1 MKLIVLTILVAAVA
15 VFVALPAEATHA
27 CVQLTVYNTVAEYAT
42 QSTNIIDNGDGTVTI
57 NQGFSVREKTYTP
70 QLGQGECPPGGD
82 RPAGPLSE
90 ANNGPPP
97 TSTTTYTP
105 RQRRPTVVRNAVHD
119 VQATEGD
126 VLNMSFRKFFR
137 GSKPSFTAESSDTTV
152 ATVGVS
158 NYRFTLTI
166 TATATK
172 ADSSVTGNYVL
183 CNGGDSGS
191 LGLPCSRLQMATETY
206 IDEEGVERERQIV
219 IFPGHPEFNY
229 DANDLVHVTL
239 PDERVTTTITMTA
252 TNDAGSVSASFDVT
266 VSLDP
271 NRE

>member
-15 VFVALPAEATHA
+15 VFVALPAETTHA
-27 CVQLTVYNTVAEYAT
+27 CGQLTVYNTVAEFVAHNNT
-42 QSTNIIDNGDGTVTI
+42 HGTVHDNGDGTVTI
-57 NQGFSVREKTYTP
+57 NQGLSGHEKTFTP
-70 QLGQGECPPGGD
+70 QLGVGECPPGGD
-82 RPAGPLSE
+82 RPAGPLPE

-119 VQATEGD
+119 VQASEGD

-137 GSKPSFTAESSDTTV
+137 GNKPSFTAESSDTTV

-158 NYRFTLTI
+158 NYRFTLTT

-172 ADSSVTGNYVL
+172 ADSSVTANYVP

-191 LGLPCSRLQMATETY
+191 LDLPCSRLQMATERY
-206 IDEEGVERERQIV
+206 IDEDGVEQEREIV
-219 IFPGHPEFNY
+219 IHPGHPEFNY
-229 DANDLVHVTL
+229 DAGQSNPRDAARRACNDDHHYDG
-239 PDERVTTTITMTA
+239 DERCGKRV
-252 TNDAGSVSASFDVT
+252 G
-266 VSLDP
+266 
-271 NRE
+271 